1 MSDLHRQIMNL
12 RCVAPKEFG
21 INERIAYAQGHRDAR
36 HAAAGIA
43 SASAESPTD
52 FAANHLTPEQA
63 LATAKEAK

>member
-43 SASAESPTD
+43 TD

-63 LATAKEAK
+63 LASAKEAK